1 MKNLILFFVAIGI
14 SSISIGQADSL
25 PIYKRFPDVPPLKLR
40 TVPDSLLFV
49 KTDLPKKKP
58 LLIMIF
64 SPDCD
69 HCQVATKDLLKQIK
83 LFKKVQIIMVSSLD
97 FANILAF
104 YKSYKIA
111 DYPNIIMARDPA
123 YFLGTFYSIK
133 NFPSLFLYDK
143 KGKLVREFE
152 GSVSFSEIAGWLK

>member
-1 MKNLILFFVAIGI
+1 MKNFILFIVAI
-14 SSISIGQADSL
+14 SISVISYGQADSL

-49 KTDLPKKKP
+49 KTDLPKKKQ
-58 LLIMIF
+58 LLIMVF

-69 HCQVATKDLLKQIK
+69 HCQVATRDLLTQIK

-104 YKSYKIA
+104 YKMYKIA

-123 YFLGTFYSIK
+123 YFLSTFYGIK

-143 KGKLVREFE
+143 KGKLVKEFE
-152 GSVSFSEIAGWLK
+152 GSVSFEKIASWLK

>member
-1 MKNLILFFVAIGI
+1 MKKFIVFFIGI
-14 SSISIGQADSL
+14 CISVISYGQADSL

-49 KTDLPKKKP
+49 KTDLPKKKQ
-58 LLIMIF
+58 LLIMVF

-69 HCQVATKDLLKQIK
+69 HCQAATRDLLKHIQ

-97 FANILAF
+97 FTHILAF
-104 YKSYKIA
+104 YKEYKIA
-111 DYPNIIMARDPA
+111 DYPNIIMARDAA
-123 YFLGTFYSIK
+123 YFLSTFYNIK

-143 KGKLVREFE
+143 KGDFVKEFE
-152 GSVSFSEIAGWLK
+152 GSIPFVKIAEWIK